1 MKWRPLC
8 FFTLI
13 EILFAYATS
22 AQEAPRALPLE
33 KPKLTPKVLVAL
45 PNYDEETSTRLQIF
59 LDNNYFAPGKIDGKM
74 GEFFRKALVCY
85 KFAHKLPL
93 TGAID
98 SWLIEQVPQ
107 AYTTYTIRP
116 EDLNLIGPAPS
127 RPSEQSKLKALRYG
141 SLLEFVA
148 ERYHSAEEYIQ
159 KLNPGK
165 DWEHLNPGEELKVP
179 NVIPF
184 EIATL
189 TEAFVPENPALAK
202 RKVFIL
208 TKERVLE
215 VYEGDQMLF
224 EFPIT
229 PGSTKLPAP
238 KGEAIL
244 VPKDSKLTSVA
255 DLRGKKVALNK
266 GSNVHYLLVKA
277 LEKAGVKY
285 SEVEP
290 VFLAPADARAAFERG
305 AVDAWVIWDP
315 FQAAAEA
322 ATGARTLAD
331 GTGVVSNY
339 QFYFSSKK
347 FLESD
352 ARIVDLVLAE
362 LSAVDDWAKG
372 DIHAVANQLA
382 PAIGLPVGVVEVAL
396 KRQSYGIKP
405 VTDSVIADQQRVAD
419 TFFALGLLPK
429 QIKISDAARRPGT

>member
-1 MKWRPLC
+1 MRW
-8 FFTLI
+8 
-13 EILFAYATS
+13 
-22 AQEAPRALPLE
+22 LE
-33 KPKLTPKVLVAL
+33 RLVATAVL
-45 PNYDEETSTRLQIF
+45 SMSVALAGVGASYGQDQVVRIGFQK
-59 LDNNYFAPGKIDGKM
+59 YGKLVLLKSKGTLEDKLKAAGYKVVWT
-74 GEFFRKALVCY
+74 EFPSGPPLLEALNV
-85 KFAHKLPL
+85 
-93 TGAID
+93 GAID
-98 SWLIEQVPQ
+98 FGNTGEAPPIFAQ
-107 AYTTYTIRP
+107 AAGAPIQYVAYEP
-116 EDLNLIGPAPS
+116 PAP
-127 RPSEQSKLKALRYG
+127 Q
-141 SLLEFVA
+141 
-148 ERYHSAEEYIQ
+148 
-159 KLNPGK
+159 
-165 DWEHLNPGEELKVP
+165 
-179 NVIPF
+179 
-184 EIATL
+184 
-189 TEAFVPENPALAK
+189 
-202 RKVFIL
+202 
-208 TKERVLE
+208 
-215 VYEGDQMLF
+215 
-224 EFPIT
+224 
-229 PGSTKLPAP
+229 
-238 KGEAIL
+238 GEAIL

-255 DLRGKKVALNK
+255 DLRGKKIALNK

-352 ARIVDLVLAE
+352 SKIVDLVLAE
-362 LSAVDDWAKG
+362 LREVDDWAKG

-405 VTDSVIADQQRVAD
+405 ITDSVIADQQRVAD